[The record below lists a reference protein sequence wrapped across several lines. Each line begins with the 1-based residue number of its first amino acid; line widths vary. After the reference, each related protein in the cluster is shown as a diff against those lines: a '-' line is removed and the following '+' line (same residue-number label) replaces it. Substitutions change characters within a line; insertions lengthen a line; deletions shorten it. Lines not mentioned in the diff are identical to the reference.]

1 MGDTKF
7 EQAFAWLLVVL
18 NYAWDLAFST
28 IPVKAMTMIII
39 LLIISI
45 VINRLIA
52 PMIGRA
58 TGGMIDQ
65 AMYGTDR
72 AIQRKQIA
80 DSYEKRERA
89 REQNQRLR
97 NRNRDRRNPKFM
109 GPHTL

>member
-1 MGDTKF
+1 MADTKF
-7 EQAFAWLLVVL
+7 EQALAWLLGVL
-18 NYAWDLAFST
+18 NNAWDLAFST
-28 IPVKAMTMIII
+28 IPGKAMTMIII

-45 VINRLIA
+45 VIDRLIA

-65 AMYGTDR
+65 AMFGTER

-89 REQNQRLR
+89 RNSAR
-97 NRNRDRRNPKFM
+97 NRQNPNFI
-109 GPHTL
+109 GPHKN